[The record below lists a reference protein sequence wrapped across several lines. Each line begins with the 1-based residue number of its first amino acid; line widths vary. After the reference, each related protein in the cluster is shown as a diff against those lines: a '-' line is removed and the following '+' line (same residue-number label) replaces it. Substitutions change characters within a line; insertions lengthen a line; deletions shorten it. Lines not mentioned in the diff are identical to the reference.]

1 LPESVRSEQCLNPDW
16 LRAEISSFDWA
27 IEEAPEASKPQI
39 MTETV
44 IIDIFRADLFFIRDL
59 LQV

>member
-1 LPESVRSEQCLNPDW
+1 LEQCPNPDW
-16 LRAEISSFDWA
+16 LRAEIPSFDWA
-27 IEEAPEASKPQI
+27 MAEAPEASKPQI

>member
-1 LPESVRSEQCLNPDW
+1 VNPDR
-16 LRAEISSFDWA
+16 LRAEIPSFDWA
-27 IEEAPEASKPQI
+27 MAEAPKASKPQI

-44 IIDIFRADLFFIRDL
+44 IIDVFRADLSFIRDL